1 MQKDKK
7 KKPSRL
13 PLLLGGL
20 LLLLGGAAAGLYF
33 NNRVI
38 REYEAEAGTAVMTA
52 DLLRYDG
59 DKEKNAGAVALDT
72 TIPGYYPVEISLPP
86 FTYQATIRIKD
97 TTPPAAETKP
107 VTLAYGGEC
116 RPEDFVGPI
125 TDASPVTVSFA
136 VTPDFQSPGEQ
147 QVRLLLKD
155 SAGNET
161 ELTSVLTIAEPLPF
175 DEEAPVVGTEDIYVT
190 EGGTVSYKKVIRAY
204 DNVDTE
210 EQLTLE
216 VDNSGVNLNEVGDY
230 PYTVTVTDRNG
241 NSATASAVVHVLEA
255 GSAVADIDQVNA
267 LADEI
272 LAEILTDGMTP
283 KEQLRAIYDWIQ
295 EETHYEGHSQE
306 DDVALAAYTGF
317 TEHTGNCFTY
327 MAQAKFL
334 LTRAG
339 FENLVITKVVPA
351 GNDDIPTHYWNI
363 VNIGEGWYHYDPT
376 PRKNRRDFFYLT
388 DEELKEYSDAQP
400 GYGTHVFD
408 HSLYP
413 EIE

>member
-1 MQKDKK
+1 MAVC
-7 KKPSRL
+7 
-13 PLLLGGL
+13 GL
-20 LLLLGGAAAGLYF
+20 IIWLVVKAQTGKEPQTVNPAA
-33 NNRVI
+33 
-38 REYEAEAGTAVMTA
+38 
-52 DLLRYDG
+52 
-59 DKEKNAGAVALDT
+59 
-72 TIPGYYPVEISLPP
+72 SLPQGTFP
-86 FTYQATIRIKD
+86 DESIAAPESTAA
-97 TTPPAAETKP
+97 PPAPQDT
-107 VTLAYGGEC
+107 
-116 RPEDFVGPI
+116 
-125 TDASPVTVSFA
+125 
-136 VTPDFQSPGEQ
+136 
-147 QVRLLLKD
+147 
-155 SAGNET
+155 
-161 ELTSVLTIAEPLPF
+161 
-175 DEEAPVVGTEDIYVT
+175 EAPIVFADDIYVT
-190 EGGTVSYKKVIRAY
+190 AGGAVSYKKAIQAY
-204 DNVDTE
+204 DNMDSLE
-210 EQLTLE
+210 ELTLE
-216 VDNSGVNLNEVGDY
+216 VDNSQVNLNAVGDY
-230 PYTVTVTDRNG
+230 PYTVAVTDRGG
-241 NSATASAVVHVLEA
+241 NTARASAIVHVLEA
-255 GSAVADIDQVNA
+255 GSAVVDIDEVNA
-267 LADEI
+267 LADQI
-272 LAEILTDGMTP
+272 LAKIINDNMQP
-283 KEQLRAIYDWIQ
+283 KEKLRAIYDWIQ